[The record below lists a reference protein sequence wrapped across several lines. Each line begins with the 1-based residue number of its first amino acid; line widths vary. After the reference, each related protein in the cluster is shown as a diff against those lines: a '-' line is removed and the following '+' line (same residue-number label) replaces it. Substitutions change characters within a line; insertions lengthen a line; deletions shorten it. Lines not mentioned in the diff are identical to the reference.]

1 MAALAAESVDS
12 RSPEKAPL
20 VQTLAASS
28 GYDGGEL
35 RRNAGAAA
43 FGTAGRLVQDA
54 IRAAHELMAVGAFE
68 ENRRADAVPFGRV
81 TDEALQLGCGMKAG
95 KGGYCAG

>member
-1 MAALAAESVDS
+1 MAALAADSVDS
-12 RSPEKAPL
+12 RSAEKAAL

-43 FGTAGRLVQDA
+43 FGAAGLLV
-54 IRAAHELMAVGAFE
+54 
-68 ENRRADAVPFGRV
+68 
-81 TDEALQLGCGMKAG
+81 
-95 KGGYCAG
+95 